1 VKATLASIRLQ
12 SEKLHKQWTRDFAG
26 KPRHTR
32 DLAELEKLLEKATA
46 LARKAKGIPGE
57 KGDALERGVV
67 QRMTLYRTE
76 RDAIAEAQYDRP
88 EVGEIHRQSQ
98 RVDRALALWRRHYA
112 GRDRRTRDLTRLDDM
127 IATLSLAVPRLEAL
141 SDQPEVD
148 RQRLDGLLGQFEV
161 LKDERG
167 EIEKLRR
174 QLEPAQRS
182 GYLLAEAQ
190 SALDQYRVHFA
201 GQPRPTTSVARLD
214 RLIGMLT
221 RVVSELGAPGL
232 AESQGNNLQLLQQ
245 HLTAWQ
251 AERPQLV
258 RARASTSARDL
269 SSLLGQ
275 VALQLGEIYQRG
287 FAGKERASCDLQVLS
302 DVCDRLTEVL
312 ELMEAHDQETAEPL
326 NRKNLAL
333 VDERLRR
340 YETEWGEI
348 AKAQRVAVQ
357 QAAQAAVPKSPAR
370 LPGITLAPKK
380 G

>member
-1 VKATLASIRLQ
+1 MKATLASIRLQ